1 MAKIGSM
8 AIKATEI
15 VDTLSIDVKVT
26 GVVPLLIKVKL
37 CAFFLRLAA
46 FFALPAQMEVK
57 FNVKTGNRD
66 QNSKSQ
72 GRVPKR

>member
-15 VDTLSIDVKVT
+15 VNTLSIDVKVT
-26 GVVPLLIKVKL
+26 GVVPLMIKVKL

-46 FFALPAQMEVK
+46 FFALPAKMEVK
-57 FNVKTGNRD
+57 FNVKTGNRE
-66 QNSKSQ
+66 QNS
-72 GRVPKR
+72 RVAGGTAKR